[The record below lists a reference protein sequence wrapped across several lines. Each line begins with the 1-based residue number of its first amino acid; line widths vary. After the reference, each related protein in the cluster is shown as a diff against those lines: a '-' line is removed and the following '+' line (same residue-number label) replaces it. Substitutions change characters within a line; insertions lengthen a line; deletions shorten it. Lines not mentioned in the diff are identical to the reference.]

1 MRVVATVAA
10 LAGLLLAAFPTRATT
25 FAAGEFVTFS
35 QGEWG
40 ETPAG
45 GNVGAMLENDYDSI
59 FAPSELLEVGIHGS
73 AGFSIIF
80 DNPDDLI
87 AYLPA
92 NGTAGALTADL
103 LDPASS
109 ASGVF
114 GGEVAALALNIAFS
128 DASLLAHPAGVPFG
142 NLVLQNLD
150 MFAAFVGNPDI
161 GPEITEL
168 DGMSVRELL
177 SEADLVLGGA
187 TTPFNPDEMAEVVG
201 STNMVFDA
209 GFTSTFDKFL
219 AFPPSMALTVPEP
232 SIWAM
237 LLIGFGGLGL
247 VRFRVSR
254 GRRATAD

>member
-1 MRVVATVAA
+1 MRVVGTLAA
-10 LAGLLLAAFPTRATT
+10 LALSLAAFPALATT
-25 FAAGEFVTFS
+25 FTAGEFVTFN

-45 GNVGAMLENDYDSI
+45 GNVGAMLENNFDPI
-59 FAPSELLEVGIHGS
+59 FAPSDLLEVGIHGS

-87 AYLPA
+87 AYLPS

-103 LDPASS
+103 LDPPSS

-128 DASLLAHPAGVPFG
+128 DAGLLAHPVGVPFG
-142 NLVLQNLD
+142 DLILQNLD
-150 MFAAFVGNPDI
+150 MLAAYEGDPDI

-187 TTPFNPDEMAEVVG
+187 TTPFNLDEMAEIVG
-201 STNMVFDA
+201 STNMVFDD
-209 GFTSTFDKFL
+209 GFTFTFDKFL
-219 AFPPSMALTVPEP
+219 AFPPSTALTVPEP
-232 SIWAM
+232 STWAM
-237 LLIGFGGLGL
+237 LLIGFASLGL
-247 VRFRVSR
+247 VRSRESR
-254 GRRATAD
+254 GGRAAAD

>member
-1 MRVVATVAA
+1 MRVVGA
-10 LAGLLLAAFPTRATT
+10 LAVLALSLAAFPALATT
-25 FAAGEFVTFS
+25 FTAGEFVTFS
-35 QGEWG
+35 QGDWG

-45 GNVGAMLENDYDSI
+45 GNVGAMLENNYNSI
-59 FAPSELLEVGIHGS
+59 FAPSDLLEVGIHGS

-87 AYLPA
+87 AYLPS

-128 DASLLAHPAGVPFG
+128 DAGLLAHPAGVPFG
-142 NLVLQNLD
+142 DLVLQNLD
-150 MFAAFVGNPDI
+150 MLAAYEGDPDI

-168 DGMSVRELL
+168 DGMSLRELL

-187 TTPFNPDEMAEVVG
+187 TTPFNPDEMAEIVG
-201 STNMVFDA
+201 STNMVFDD
-209 GFTSTFDKFL
+209 GFTFTFDKFL
-219 AFPPSMALTVPEP
+219 AFPPSTELTVPEP
-232 SIWAM
+232 STWAM
-237 LLIGFGGLGL
+237 LLIGFAVLGL
-247 VRFRVSR
+247 VRFRASR
-254 GRRATAD
+254 GGRASAH